1 MADLSSAPDGLLLYF
16 PALEVMLG
24 FMGEFDLIEKFFKRP
39 ARHAT
44 LGVGD
49 DCALLG
55 ITPGQ
60 QLAISSDMLVEG
72 RHFLSTVHPR
82 LLGHKAL
89 AVNLSDLAACGALP
103 KAFMLALSLPQV
115 DPEWLSEFSQ
125 GLWALADAHHIDLI
139 GGDTTRGPLNI
150 CITVLGE
157 VPTSQALLRSGA
169 QVDDDIYVSGHLGDA
184 RLALE
189 VFRGS
194 IQVPSGI
201 FESARMRMEAPTPRV
216 SLGLALRGIAHAAAD
231 ISDGLL
237 GDLGHILKASGVGA
251 SIETAHVASTLACLS
266 HSQAPDFLE
275 LDRQL
280 ALTLSGGDDYEL
292 VFTAAPEQREAVLA
306 ASQASQ
312 TRVTRIGKIT
322 ASTGVLLRD
331 AQGAEIPN
339 TFPSFDHFK
348 SA

>member
-1 MADLSSAPDGLLLYF
+1 ML
-16 PALEVMLG
+16 AL
-24 FMGEFDLIEKFFKRP
+24 MGEFDLIETFFKRP

-49 DCALLG
+49 DCALLAFG
-55 ITPGQ
+55 QGQ
-60 QLAISSDMLVEG
+60 QLAISKDMLVEG

-89 AVNLSDLAACGALP
+89 AVNLSDLAACGAKP

-125 GLWALADAHHIDLI
+125 GLWALADEHDIDLI

-150 CITVLGE
+150 CITALGE

-169 QVDDDIYVSGHLGDA
+169 QVGDDIYVSGNLGDA

-189 VFRGS
+189 VFRGAL
-194 IQVPSGI
+194 QVPAAV
-201 FESARMRMEAPTPRV
+201 FELARLRMEQPTPRV
-216 SLGLALRGIAHAAAD
+216 ALGLALRGIAHAAAD

-237 GDLGHILKASGVGA
+237 GDLKHILNASGVGA
-251 SIETAHVASTLACLS
+251 VLETQQVVSTLACTS
-266 HSQAPDFLE
+266 IPQNQFQIDVAN
-275 LDRQL
+275 QL

-292 VFTAAPEQREAVLA
+292 VFTAAPAQRAAVVA
-306 ASQASQ
+306 AAKASQ
-312 TRVTRIGKIT
+312 TDVTHIGQIT
-322 ASTGVLLRD
+322 ASQELVLRT
-331 AQGAEIPN
+331 AEGAMLPN
-339 TFPSFDHFK
+339 TFASFDHFK
-348 SA
+348 ST